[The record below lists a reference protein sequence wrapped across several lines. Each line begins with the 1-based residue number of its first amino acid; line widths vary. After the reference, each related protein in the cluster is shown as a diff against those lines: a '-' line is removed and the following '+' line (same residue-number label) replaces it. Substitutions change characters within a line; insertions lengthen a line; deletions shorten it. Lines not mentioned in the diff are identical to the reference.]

1 MKHLSRSFILL
12 MAMSGICTS
21 TSAQLTLKDNDG
33 WLEAAWMEFNGLSS
47 DYSHYNAYVSANG
60 TDWKKLDGELIRSYG
75 SYGRVDA
82 LGLAPGSYT
91 LKVVPVKGTAEI
103 TDDAIVSSPL
113 TVKAYNRDG
122 YAHDNTSEGIGAYN
136 NDGTLKDGARVI
148 YVTKD
153 NAKTVTLDMKTNNK
167 GGITTCTGIQNI
179 ITAYEKGQETRPLA
193 IRFIGTFTKDDMPE
207 LGSSAI
213 GLQVKGKSHEMN
225 LTLEG
230 VGNDATFYGFGI
242 LVRASK
248 SVELRNFAIMLQQ
261 EDGISFDTKNEH
273 LWGHNLDI
281 FYGKNKG
288 GDKSKGDGSFDVKGT
303 MYSTVSANH
312 FWDTGKCTLNSNKDE
327 VDYITYHHNWYDH
340 SDSRHPRVRISKHLH
355 VFNNYYDGNSKY
367 GIGATTGSSI
377 FAENNYF
384 RNCAH
389 PMLISQQGSDIHNG
403 VGDSKD
409 TKGSF
414 SNEDGGIIKAYGNY
428 MTGETSFEPYDAND
442 ATYSK
447 HFDAFVAKTRDEVV
461 PSTVIA
467 LKGST
472 GYSNFDTA
480 EDFYKYTADAA
491 NDVPANVTGTYGAGR
506 CQQGDLKFTFDNGK
520 DDASSE
526 INTDLETVLKNYKS
540 GFVKIIGFAE
550 NTEATAIATPLHP
563 QSSTSNAYALNG
575 QRATPNT
582 KGVIIKDGKKCLN

>member
-1 MKHLSRSFILL
+1 MKHLSRSIILFT
-12 MAMSGICTS
+12 AMSGFVTPA
-21 TSAQLTLKDNDG
+21 SAQLTLKDNGG
-33 WLEAAWMEFNGLSS
+33 WLETAWMEFNGLSS
-47 DYSHYNAYVSANG
+47 DYSRYNAYVSANG
-60 TDWKKLDGELIRSYG
+60 TDWTKLDGELIRSYG

-91 LKVVPVKGTAEI
+91 LKVVPVKGAAEI
-103 TDDAIVSSPL
+103 TADAVVSETL

-122 YAHDNTSEGIGAYN
+122 YAHDKTSKGIGAYN

-153 NAKTVTLDMKTNNK
+153 NAKTVTLDMKTSNK
-167 GGITTCTGIQNI
+167 GGTTTCTGIQNI

-213 GLQVKGKSHEMN
+213 GLQVKGKSQEMN

-248 SVELRNFAIMLQQ
+248 SVELRNFAVMLQQ

-340 SDSRHPRVRISKHLH
+340 SDSRHPRVRISTHLH

-367 GIGATTGSSI
+367 GIGATMGSSV

-389 PMLISQQGSDIHNG
+389 PMLISQQGSDINNG
-403 VGDSKD
+403 MGDSKG
-409 TKGSF
+409 TF
-414 SNEDGGIIKAYGNY
+414 SNEDGGVIKAFGNY
-428 MTGETSFEPYDAND
+428 MTGETSFEPYDADN
-442 ATYSK
+442 ATHSK
-447 HFDAFVAKTRDEVV
+447 HFDAYVAKTREEVV
-461 PSTVIA
+461 PSTVTA
-467 LKGST
+467 LKGAT

-480 EDFYKYTADAA
+480 EDFYEYSADAA
-491 NDVPANVTGTYGAGR
+491 TDVSANVTGAYGAGR
-506 CQQGDLKFTFDNGK
+506 CQQGDVKFTFDNNK
-520 DDASSE
+520 DDASSD
-526 INTDLETVLKNYKS
+526 INLDLETVLKNYKS
-540 GFVKIIGFAE
+540 GFVKIIGLE
-550 NTEATAIATPLHP
+550 DSTEATSITTPLRCK
-563 QSSTSNAYALNG
+563 SSSSNSYAING
-575 QRATPNT
+575 LRATSRT
-582 KGVIIKDGKKCLN
+582 KGVIIKDGRKCLN